1 MASTCGVC
9 KAQPSKYKCPKCD
22 LPYCSLPCY
31 RPHKESHAN
40 DVPVEKAIPT
50 EQIVP
55 VPEVAEPVVAH
66 RLVGSNKIDFSGL
79 EDDPDLLRLMSRYPA
94 LRIQLQSVYGY
105 TLEPPPSDSQ
115 DQPTFNHRG
124 RGGRGR
130 GRGGRGGRNSRGGRG
145 DYGQQPQQSQWTQA
159 KGEKEAA
166 NALKD
171 MRNKEGDTEGLAEFV
186 QLITMKYGKGDEQ
199 VSGD

>member
-1 MASTCGVC
+1 ME
-9 KAQPSKYKCPKCD
+9 KAPPT
-22 LPYCSLPCY
+22 
-31 RPHKESHAN
+31 EET
-40 DVPVEKAIPT
+40 VPVQEL
-50 EQIVP
+50 
-55 VPEVAEPVVAH
+55 AEPAVAH

-79 EDDPDLLRLMSRYPA
+79 EHDPDLLRLMSRYPG

-115 DQPTFNHRG
+115 DQSTFNHRG

-130 GRGGRGGRNSRGGRG
+130 GRGGRGGRGGRNFRGGRG
-145 DYGQQPQQSQWTQA
+145 GYGQQPQPSQWTQA

-186 QLITMKYGKGDEQ
+186 QLITMKYGKGDDQ